1 MAHSV
6 LSRCARLNIALVP
19 INLYRETDI
28 AGPTS
33 LDAVDFI
40 TLGAP
45 KPSVEGDVSVEAFTL
60 LDGWLYEQ
68 SGLSVFFSKFEDFD
82 NYEALETRVLRAEE
96 GGSEAGGVCMD
107 PGVFS
112 FGFVPLGFPS

>member
-1 MAHSV
+1 MVHSV
-6 LSRCARLNIALVP
+6 LSRGARLNIALVP

-82 NYEALETRVLRAEE
+82 NDEALETSVLRAGEC
-96 GGSEAGGVCMD
+96 GSECGGFCMD
-107 PGVFS
+107 TE
-112 FGFVPLGFPS
+112 GFLVSVVP